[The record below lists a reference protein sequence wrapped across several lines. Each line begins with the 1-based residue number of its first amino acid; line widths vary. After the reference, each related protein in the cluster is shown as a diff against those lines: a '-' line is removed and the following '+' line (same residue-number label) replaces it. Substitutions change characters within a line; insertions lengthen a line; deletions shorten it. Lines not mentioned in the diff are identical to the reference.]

1 MPNNTNNKSIEV
13 LKAGGIGVMP
23 TDTIYG
29 LVGSALSE
37 KTVER
42 IYKVRRRKPE
52 KPFIVLIGSMGDLKL
67 FKIKVDNFSK
77 KALTRIWPGKVSAIL
92 PCRSEKFSYLHRGTK
107 TLAFRLPANVR
118 LRNLLQ
124 KTGPLVAPSANPEGL
139 RPAKNIK
146 EAKKYFGK
154 KIDFYMSGKKPDE
167 LPSTLIQIK
176 NKNIVILRQ
185 GKIKIKK

>member
-1 MPNNTNNKSIEV
+1 MPSDMKNKPIEI

-29 LVGSALSE
+29 LVGSALSK

-42 IYKVRRRKPE
+42 IYAVRQRKPE
-52 KPFIVLIGSMGDLKL
+52 KPFIVLIGSIGDLKL

-77 KALTRIWPGKVSAIL
+77 RVLSKVWPGKVSVIL
-92 PCRSEKFSYLHRGTK
+92 PCRSKKFSYLHRGTK
-107 TLAFRLPANVR
+107 TLAFRLPADVR
-118 LRNLLQ
+118 LRNLFK

-146 EAKKYFGK
+146 EAKKYFAK
-154 KIDFYMSGKKPDE
+154 KIDFYIGGKKPDK

-176 NKNIVILRQ
+176 NKNIVILRR